1 MKANKKDVFKRV
13 LKLAPA
19 DRPAADFT
27 GSVMEM
33 IEADAAR
40 EAALKS
46 LLQQPTTEGPAFNFT
61 ASVMAQITAKNQPV
75 IFKPIITPKA
85 WYGIGAVAMLFLLLI
100 GLSNSPAHTVTD
112 QSRVADLLKQID
124 HLPSIYFMAIIAVGM
139 LLFID
144 YLFTQRTSKTKAV

>member
-19 DRPAADFT
+19 DKSAVDFT

-46 LLQQPTTEGPAFNFT
+46 LLQQPTTDGPAFNFT

-75 IFKPIITPKA
+75 VFRPIITKKA
-85 WYGIGAVAMLFLLLI
+85 WYAISAVAMLFLLLI
-100 GLSNSPAHTVTD
+100 GFSNSPAHTVTD
-112 QSRVADLLKQID
+112 QSRVADLLKQVD
-124 HLPSIYFMAIIAVGM
+124 HLPSIYLMAIIAVGV

-144 YLFTQRTSKTKAV
+144 YLFTQRKAKTA